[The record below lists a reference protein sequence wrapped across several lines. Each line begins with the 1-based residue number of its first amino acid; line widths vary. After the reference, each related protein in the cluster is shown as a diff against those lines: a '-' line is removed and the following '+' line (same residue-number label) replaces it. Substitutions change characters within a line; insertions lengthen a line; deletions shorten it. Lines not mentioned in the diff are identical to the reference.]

1 MSQILIVFLT
11 RQNFHFKLKVSVKGF
26 LDGRGC
32 GTDNWTAPEIVRKRQ
47 SPYFFQLNTNYN
59 CKRCFKAKSAD
70 QGSARGSS
78 GRRNRQFTGDFQR
91 ADVCTKCRAKIFE
104 FYRKNDIYSTGLVLW
119 SILKAGIFLVLLKT
133 IRFDVIFSSGKF
145 HWFSYRK

>member
-1 MSQILIVFLT
+1 M
-11 RQNFHFKLKVSVKGF
+11 KGF

-70 QGSARGSS
+70 QGSSKGSS
-78 GRRNRQFTGDFQR
+78 IRRNRQFTGDFQR
-91 ADVCTKCRAKIFE
+91 ADICTKCRAKIFE

-119 SILKAGIFLVLLKT
+119 SILKAGIQIILLGRSS
-133 IRFDVIFSSGKF
+133 IFDVIFSFGKF
-145 HWFSYRK
+145 YWISYGE